1 MTAIEPIPY
10 PDAKLRRILSNART
24 IALVGASM
32 NWNRPSYFVMKYLQ
46 GKGYRVIPVNPGQAG
61 KDLLGER
68 VYASLRDIPRDTVG
82 PIDMVDVFRASDQVG
97 PIVDDAI
104 AIGARVVWMQ
114 LGVRNDA
121 AAAKAEAA
129 GLEVVMNR
137 CPKIEFGRLGG
148 ELSWSG
154 VNSGIIRNRAAE
166 APTGRTNKSRSLPG
180 RNLTPSPDMAPG
192 PDLTPGPDMTPG
204 PDLTP
209 GPNMTYG
216 FETRAIHAGA
226 SPDPTTGARITPI
239 FQTAAYV
246 FDDVDHAASLFNLH
260 NFGYIY
266 GRLTNPTV
274 SVLEERVASLEGGR
288 AAVAAASGHAAQF
301 LIFATLLE
309 PGDEFLASR
318 NLYGGSLTQFGLSF
332 KKLGWTCHFVDPHD
346 PENFR
351 RALTPRCKAIF
362 VELLANPGGVVVDLE
377 AVAKI
382 AHEAGLPLIVDN
394 TLATPYLCRPFEWG
408 ADLISHSTTKFL
420 DGHGNSLGGIVVESG
435 RFDWANGGKF
445 PSLTEPEP
453 AYHGLRF
460 YENFGDFAFTTK
472 ARAVALR
479 DYGPTMAPMNAFLTI
494 TGIETLHLRMERH
507 VANAQK
513 VAEFLEA
520 DRRVAWVSYAGLQ
533 SSPYRD
539 LARKYLPKGAGS
551 VFTFGV
557 KGGYDAGIRL
567 VENVRLFSH
576 LANIGDTRS
585 LVLHPASTTHR
596 QLSDEQRSAAGAG
609 PDVIRL
615 SIGLET
621 ADDLIRDLDQA
632 MGAGA
637 GGIPVPATGA
647 R

>member
-1 MTAIEPIPY
+1 MTMLEPIPY
-10 PDAKLRRILSNART
+10 PDAKLRRILGSVRA
-24 IALVGASM
+24 IALVGASA

-46 GKGYRVIPVNPGQAG
+46 GKGYRVIPVNPGHAG
-61 KDLLGER
+61 KTLLGET
-68 VYASLRDIPRDTVG
+68 VYASLRDIPEPV
-82 PIDMVDVFRASDQVG
+82 DMVEIFRASDQAG
-97 PIVDDAI
+97 PAVDDAI

-114 LGVRNDA
+114 LGVRNDEA
-121 AAAKAEAA
+121 AARAEAA

-154 VNSGIIRNRAAE
+154 VNSGIIRNKAAE
-166 APTGRTNKSRSLPG
+166 PPTAQEARFHNEPAESGTH
-180 RNLTPSPDMAPG
+180 
-192 PDLTPGPDMTPG
+192 
-204 PDLTP
+204 
-209 GPNMTYG
+209 G

-226 SPDPTTGARITPI
+226 QPDPTTGARATPI
-239 FQTAAYV
+239 YQTTAFV

-260 NFGYIY
+260 TFGYIY

-274 SVLEERVASLEGGR
+274 AVLEERVASLEGGR

-301 LIFATLLE
+301 LVFATLME
-309 PGDEFLASR
+309 PGDEFIASR

-332 KKLGWTCHFVDPHD
+332 KKLGWTCHFVDPND

-362 VELLANPGGVVVDLE
+362 IESLANPGGIVVDLE
-377 AVAKI
+377 AVANI
-382 AHEAGLPLIVDN
+382 AHDAGIPLIVDN
-394 TLATPYLCRPFEWG
+394 TLATPYLCQPVAWG
-408 ADLISHSTTKFL
+408 ADIVCHSTTKFL
-420 DGHGNSLGGIVVESG
+420 DGHGQALGGIVVESG
-435 RFDWANGGKF
+435 KFDWTRDNRF

-479 DYGPTMAPMNAFLTI
+479 DYGPTLAPMNAFLTLR
-494 TGIETLHLRMERH
+494 GIETLHVRMERH

-513 VAEFLEA
+513 IAEFLDDHPA
-520 DRRVAWVSYAGLQ
+520 VAWVSYAGLETN
-533 SSPYRD
+533 PYYR
-539 LARKYLPKGAGS
+539 LARKYLPRGAGA

-557 KGGYDAGIRL
+557 KGGFEAGIRL
-567 VENVRLFSH
+567 VENVQLFSH

-585 LVLHPASTTHR
+585 LILHPASTTHR
-596 QLSDEQRSAAGAG
+596 QLTDEQRAAAGAG
-609 PDVIRL
+609 PDVVRL

-621 ADDLIRDLDQA
+621 AEDLIIDLDRA
-632 MGAGA
+632 LNLAA
-637 GGIPVPATGA
+637 KA
-647 R
+647 